1 MFTRGYLPPPILI
14 HKHVIWIFFRRG
26 TCTSSNGQRSGPGG
40 YQLWADFSHKIR
52 FGFDPHVCWLNNGI
66 YPLVM
71 TNIAIEH
78 GDL

>member
-1 MFTRGYLPPPILI
+1 MLGN
-14 HKHVIWIFFRRG
+14 VDAMG
-26 TCTSSNGQRSGPGG
+26 ENGG
-40 YQLWADFSHKIR
+40 LM
-52 FGFDPHVCWLNNGI
+52 V

>member
-1 MFTRGYLPPPILI
+1 M
-14 HKHVIWIFFRRG
+14 RRLG
-26 TCTSSNGQRSGPGG
+26 F
-40 YQLWADFSHKIR
+40 LWAVR
-52 FGFDPHVCWLNNGI
+52 FFDVQIQPTQLGPFVRMK